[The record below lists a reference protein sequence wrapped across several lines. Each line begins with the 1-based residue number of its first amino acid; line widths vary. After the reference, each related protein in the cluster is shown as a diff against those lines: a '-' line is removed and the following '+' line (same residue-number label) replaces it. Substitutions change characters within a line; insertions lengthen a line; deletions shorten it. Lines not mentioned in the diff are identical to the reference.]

1 MPRSLRRDRTATLGL
16 ERLAVWL
23 VVLAIV
29 AGMVW
34 LGL

>member
-1 MPRSLRRDRTATLGL
+1 MSRSLRHDRTAALGL

-23 VVLAIV
+23 VVLAIL

-34 LGL
+34 LAL